1 MADYKTDY
9 SENSKNYINNIV
21 PSSNIDLKHYNV
33 SKQKEKLHND
43 DWNKQKVNLNDIVNK
58 FVPDSKGGYKS
69 GYKYV
74 FSGEKYVVVTDMV
87 AGYLKII
94 DKKTNQPLKL
104 NGKPGSKKET
114 HFKIL
119 KRSEM

>member
-1 MADYKTDY
+1 MSDYKTDY

-58 FVPDSKGGYKS
+58 FVPDSNGGYKS

>member
-1 MADYKTDY
+1 MADSKSAYTSASKKFVNKTIQN
-9 SENSKNYINNIV
+9 SEKAKHQYDISKKKEEI
-21 PSSNIDLKHYNV
+21 YN
-33 SKQKEKLHND
+33 E
-43 DWNKQKVNLNDIVNK
+43 DWSKQKVNINEIVDEFTPN
-58 FVPDSKGGYKS
+58 SKGYKV

-74 FSGEKYVVVTDMV
+74 FEGNKYQVVADMV

-94 DKKTNQPLKL
+94 DKKTRQPLKL
-104 NGKPGSKKET
+104 NGKPGSKKDT

>member
-69 GYKYV
+69 GCKYI

>member
-1 MADYKTDY
+1 MSDYKRDY
-9 SENSKNYINNIV
+9 SDNSKDYINNIV

-33 SKQKEKLHND
+33 SKQKEKLYND
-43 DWNKQKVNLNDIVNK
+43 DWNKQKVNLNAIVNK
-58 FVPDSKGGYKS
+58 FAPNSKGGYKS
-69 GYKYV
+69 GYKYI
-74 FSGEKYVVVTDMV
+74 FSGEKYDVVTDMV

>member
-1 MADYKTDY
+1 MSDYKTDY

-69 GYKYV
+69 GYKYI

>member
-58 FVPDSKGGYKS
+58 FVPDSKGGYK
-69 GYKYV
+69 YV